1 MRSLAAASLLLAL
14 VVAVP
19 AVPAFAGNGSNG
31 DNQSGQDKP
40 FPGDD
45 PTAGRVGVGTSA
57 TCGNSD
63 KVGGPC
69 LSAGSVGQVTAPLP
83 PGLVVVPGPASA
95 PGSGQ

>member
-1 MRSLAAASLLLAL
+1 MRSLAAASFLLALLLAL
-14 VVAVP
+14 P
-19 AVPAFAGNGSNG
+19 ALAGSGANGNNTSA
-31 DNQSGQDKP
+31 QDKP

-45 PTAGRVGVGTSA
+45 PTAGRVGIGTGASCA
-57 TCGNSD
+57 NSD

-83 PGLVVVPGPASA
+83 PGLVVVPGPAPA